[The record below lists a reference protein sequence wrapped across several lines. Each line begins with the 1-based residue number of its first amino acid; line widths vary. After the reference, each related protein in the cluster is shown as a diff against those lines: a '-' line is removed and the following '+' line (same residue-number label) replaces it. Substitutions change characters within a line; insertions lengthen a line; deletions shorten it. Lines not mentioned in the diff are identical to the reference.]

1 MPRLQAGSLLTEQD
15 KSTKSLL
22 GYALQKK
29 AVLYPHPRPTSVSTD
44 RSPVGRPEGGISRRF
59 MLCSLFRFPPSYKC
73 NTSPLIPPLCSSFVV
88 AVDIVAGLLMN
99 MILSEA
105 RFAFVCKRVA
115 SNYYSQPTRVP
126 RMLSSLPS
134 AHLSS

>member
-88 AVDIVAGLLMN
+88 AVGTVAGLLMN

-105 RFAFVCKRVA
+105 RFAFVCKRV
-115 SNYYSQPTRVP
+115 YYSQSTRVP
-126 RMLSSLPS
+126 RMPSSLPS